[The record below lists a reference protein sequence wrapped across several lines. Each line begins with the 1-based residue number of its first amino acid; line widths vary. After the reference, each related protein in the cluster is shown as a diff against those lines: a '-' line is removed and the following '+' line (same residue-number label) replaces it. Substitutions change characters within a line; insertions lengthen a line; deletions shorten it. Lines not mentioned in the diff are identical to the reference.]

1 MNFYTCDVNFVLLV
15 KLRCVLCKLWYHKVV
30 VIFD

>member
-1 MNFYTCDVNFVLLV
+1 MNFYTCDVIFVLLV
-15 KLRCVLCKLWYHKVV
+15 KLKCVLRKLWHHKVV